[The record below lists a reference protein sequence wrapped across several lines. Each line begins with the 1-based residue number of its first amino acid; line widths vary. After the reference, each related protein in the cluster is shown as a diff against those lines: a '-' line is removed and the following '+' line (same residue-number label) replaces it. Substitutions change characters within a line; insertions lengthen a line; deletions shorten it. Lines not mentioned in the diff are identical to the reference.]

1 MICRNA
7 SANFHKHGIAI
18 YREIIG
24 IFYITSYPVI
34 SLSLYVDLGSEWLWK
49 AGELIQSIYTANVYR
64 GLWGVHKFSL
74 HWPWQPY
81 KWLILMVGLSL
92 TPKWSKPVLFVEW
105 FIKNPIFLL
114 ISSVGGCQSQPML
127 LFWKLVDETQISKPP
142 EATRH

>member
-1 MICRNA
+1 MCRNA

-92 TPKWSKPVLFVEW
+92 TIPYNDQNQS
-105 FIKNPIFLL
+105 FLWNGSL
-114 ISSVGGCQSQPML
+114 KIQFFYWYL
-127 LFWKLVDETQISKPP
+127 LL
-142 EATRH
+142 EAVKASRCYFFEN

>member
-1 MICRNA
+1 VGRNA

-92 TPKWSKPVLFVEW
+92 TIPYNDQNQSFLWNGSLKIQFFTDTFCWRLLKPADVTFLKTSWWNSNFQTSWS
-105 FIKNPIFLL
+105 
-114 ISSVGGCQSQPML
+114 
-127 LFWKLVDETQISKPP
+127 
-142 EATRH
+142 H

>member
-1 MICRNA
+1 MCRNA

-92 TPKWSKPVLFVEW
+92 TPKWSKPVIFVEW
-105 FIKNPIFLL
+105 FIKNPIFFTDIFCWRLL
-114 ISSVGGCQSQPML
+114 
-127 LFWKLVDETQISKPP
+127 KP
-142 EATRH
+142 ADVTFLKTSWWNSNFQTSWSH